1 MSLWAQTNLCFCV
14 PFPCL
19 QGFWTLRALAFLDAA
34 SAIEEPYGT
43 LISSSSSRTMTDGSV
58 TFKDVAINFSAE
70 EWEFLDSAQR
80 DLYVNVMLENYSNL
94 VSLG

>member
-1 MSLWAQTNLCFCV
+1 M
-14 PFPCL
+14 
-19 QGFWTLRALAFLDAA
+19 
-34 SAIEEPYGT
+34 
-43 LISSSSSRTMTDGSV
+43 

-94 VSLG
+94 VSLGKVLGLKSCRTSSLQPQLSPWELQGSLQVNVSSLFSKECFDTCWLRN